1 MSSGLVTEWGW
12 AGPEVN
18 MLKCGGGRW
27 REISTLNVSEV
38 SVRGTLT
45 VIFDGCMHREI
56 LFCLHTINIF

>member
-1 MSSGLVTEWGW
+1 
-12 AGPEVN
+12 